1 MGGGSIDHLLIVEF
15 EWTSGDWCAHVIV
28 CMCVT
33 WLLFERWYCSL
44 QYLRFCL
51 FEMYINVVFV
61 IRCLYSTVSLTLV
74 REQHSI
80 RIIYYYYY
88 YARYPTWQTQDTWF
102 SLISWLWTLYLELSP
117 PPWSQALL
125 NFFIFQ
131 NKVKTLPLFTILL
144 PQLKPASSFLTC
156 LCVVIVC
163 TCIHTLFSPHPCF

>member
-1 MGGGSIDHLLIVEF
+1 MAVEWRQVHMNGWG
-15 EWTSGDWCAHVIV
+15 EHERSGKEYWSFINCCIWVDERRLVCACHCVCV

-33 WLLFERWYCSL
+33 WLLFERWYCKL

-74 REQHSI
+74 REQHFI

-88 YARYPTWQTQDTWF
+88 AWYPTWQTQDTWF

-131 NKVKTLPLFTILL
+131 KK
-144 PQLKPASSFLTC
+144 LKPF
-156 LCVVIVC
+156 
-163 TCIHTLFSPHPCF
+163 LFSQHFYSS